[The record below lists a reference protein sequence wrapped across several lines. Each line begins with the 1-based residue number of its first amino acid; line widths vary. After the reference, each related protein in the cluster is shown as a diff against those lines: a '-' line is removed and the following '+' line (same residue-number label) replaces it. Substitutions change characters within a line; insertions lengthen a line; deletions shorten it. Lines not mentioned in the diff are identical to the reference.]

1 VLGVVDDGVNKMTWA
16 ELPGLVKDSSHGKG
30 LGNGF
35 LHHAGR
41 ALVIVYLLDAGSA
54 DMGRDFVELSKEVK
68 AFDDGLAQKSVII
81 AVNKVDTVDDAD
93 TSNYVNKMLTDTG
106 LPVMM
111 VSALEVRGLSE
122 LVLEVHRMA
131 IEARKGAPIDTTADV
146 IFRPQP
152 VDRRD
157 R

>member
-1 VLGVVDDGVNKMTWA
+1 
-16 ELPGLVKDSSHGKG
+16 
-30 LGNGF
+30 
-35 LHHAGR
+35 
-41 ALVIVYLLDAGSA
+41 
-54 DMGRDFVELSKEVK
+54 
-68 AFDDGLAQKSVII
+68 
-81 AVNKVDTVDDAD
+81 
-93 TSNYVNKMLTDTG
+93 
-106 LPVMM
+106 VMM

>member
-1 VLGVVDDGVNKMTWA
+1 
-16 ELPGLVKDSSHGKG
+16 
-30 LGNGF
+30 
-35 LHHAGR
+35 
-41 ALVIVYLLDAGSA
+41 
-54 DMGRDFVELSKEVK
+54 
-68 AFDDGLAQKSVII
+68 
-81 AVNKVDTVDDAD
+81 VDTVDDAD